1 MTGVDLKK
9 NALGPV
15 GPQGLNSMGPSEICG
30 AVQQEQIKRAL
41 KITGPLGPQTLKPL
55 GPSQNSG
62 APGPSLNP
70 PLCHDINTKMDK

>member
-9 NALGPV
+9 IALGPV

-41 KITGPLGPQTLKPL
+41 KIAGPLGPQTLKPL
-55 GPSQNSG
+55 GPEPKSWGPGSQPEST
-62 APGPSLNP
+62 PVP
-70 PLCHDINTKMDK
+70 